1 MITRKDI
8 LHTNTISNATIPTKM
23 IAKLSY
29 YEIEET
35 RMAKIQK
42 DIGRFHLEHD
52 QYITNNLHL
61 QIYASIITEIQQNE
75 EMKNNRLSHN
85 NTIFQKSY

>member
-8 LHTNTISNATIPTKM
+8 LHTNTISKPTKTIPTKM

-52 QYITNNLHL
+52 QYISRTTCT
-61 QIYASIITEIQQNE
+61 YKFT
-75 EMKNNRLSHN
+75 RV
-85 NTIFQKSY
+85 